1 MWTISSQAQNKKFWE
16 GSTTI
21 ESIIIK
27 KSDDEEMSRIDI
39 NQYQNIRLLTY
50 NNSKK
55 DDDIV

>member
-27 KSDDEEMSRIDI
+27 KFDDEEMSRVDI
-39 NQYQNIRLLTY
+39 N
-50 NNSKK
+50 
-55 DDDIV
+55 